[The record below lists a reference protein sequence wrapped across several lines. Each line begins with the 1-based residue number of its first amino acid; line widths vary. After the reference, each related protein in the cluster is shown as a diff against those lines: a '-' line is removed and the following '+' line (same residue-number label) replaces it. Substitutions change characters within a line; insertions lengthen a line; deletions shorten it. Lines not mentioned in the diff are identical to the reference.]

1 MLQITERAAEI
12 YKNDMELT
20 KQDEV
25 RLFVRGAE
33 GFFLGVEKSASEQGD
48 WSLEVN
54 GVRFF
59 IKEDDLWMF
68 DGMTLDFCHKGDCIK
83 LHHRVH

>member
-1 MLQITERAAEI
+1 MLQITDRAAGMYRE
-12 YKNDMELT
+12 DMELSGE
-20 KQDEV
+20 DEV

-33 GFFLGVEKSASEQGD
+33 GFFLGVEKDASDSDD
-48 WSLEVN
+48 WKTVVN

-68 DGMTLDFCHKGDCIK
+68 DGMTLDFCEKGDCIK
-83 LHHRVH
+83 LH